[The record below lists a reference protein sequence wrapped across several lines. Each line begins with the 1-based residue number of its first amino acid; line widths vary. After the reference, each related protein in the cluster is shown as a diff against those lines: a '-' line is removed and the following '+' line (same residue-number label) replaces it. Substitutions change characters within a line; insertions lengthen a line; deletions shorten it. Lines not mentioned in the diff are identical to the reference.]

1 MPDAPGPLD
10 EAIDRLSRGDVRG
23 AGDIPRRVDPV
34 VDAVAVAAAAAG
46 SGTVRAAD
54 PEVEVGLDPVDAVVA
69 ASGMMAWRVG
79 LVGRWWTAVTGPLVI
94 RTGSGPAAVISGP
107 HSDDVVDAVTR
118 RTRRLDR
125 RSARDA
131 SGPAVALARELPAYS
146 RWWRLVVWSLGR
158 RRSDVWLL
166 LALGLVG
173 GIAGLLL
180 PLATGAIFES
190 AVPSG
195 DADRV
200 AAILVAFFIGSAG
213 AAVLMLARGLLVVRI
228 RDRSDSVLAP
238 AVMAHVL
245 RLRAAFFRSRTT
257 GDVVNRALSV
267 DAARHQVD
275 DTVLAMLVTA
285 AFGLVNLFYLIAA
298 DPAIGMVCA
307 VATAVAVGVSA
318 TVELRTRSLLPRVLE
333 ARSRSDATLLG
344 LLGSLVSWRVAG
356 AEDRAL
362 ARWATDQGEST
373 SALHARLRAIT
384 LTGPVNVAAPLL
396 VVVVFICAV
405 ILLPGVKLQPGSTS
419 APGVF
424 LALYAAVAQL
434 ALAMMALSTQLVALS
449 ELGPVLARL
458 QPVIAE
464 PRERTGPTQPS
475 GRLTGAMALSQ
486 VVFGYRR
493 DQPALLDGLSL
504 SIEPG
509 EFVAVVGPSGGGK
522 STLMRLLL
530 GFEEPW
536 DGSVSFDGRDLAGLD
551 PGSVRRQLGVVLQA
565 SRPLGVTVREC
576 VTGPRRMDDDAVW
589 SLLEEAGLGDDVRQM
604 PDALDAPVGDHG
616 LLLSGGQR
624 QRLMIAGALAGHPR
638 VLLLDEATSALDNV
652 TQAVVMRTILS
663 YPATRLVVA
672 HRMTTV
678 KGADRVVVVA
688 DGRIVE
694 EGTPAT
700 LLAAGGLFTRLAQR
714 QQV

>member
-1 MPDAPGPLD
+1 MPESRGPLD
-10 EAIDRLSRGDVRG
+10 EAIDRLSRGDDRG
-23 AGDIPRRVDPV
+23 AVDVPRRVDPV

-46 SGTVRAAD
+46 GTARAAD
-54 PEVEVGLDPVDAVVA
+54 PEVEAGLDPVDAVVA
-69 ASGMMAWRVG
+69 ASGIMAWRVG
-79 LVGRWWTAVTGPLVI
+79 LAGRWWTAVTGPLVV
-94 RTGSGPAAVISGP
+94 RTGSGPAAVVPGP
-107 HSDDVVDAVTR
+107 RGDLLVDAVTR
-118 RTRRLDR
+118 RTRPLGR
-125 RSARDA
+125 RSARDV
-131 SGPAVALARELPAYS
+131 SGPALALARELPAYRGS
-146 RWWRLVVWSLGR
+146 WRLIVWSLGR
-158 RRSDVWLL
+158 RRSDAWLL
-166 LALGLVG
+166 LLFGLVG

-195 DADRV
+195 DVDRV
-200 AAILVAFFIGSAG
+200 VAILVAFFIGSAG

-238 AVMAHVL
+238 AVMAHLL

-285 AFGLVNLFYLIAA
+285 AFGFVNLVYLMAA
-298 DPAIGMVCA
+298 DLAIGIVAA
-307 VATAVAVGVSA
+307 VATAVALGVA
-318 TVELRTRSLLPRVLE
+318 AAVELRTRASLPRVLE

-373 SALHARLRAIT
+373 NALHVRLRAVT

-396 VVVVFICAV
+396 VVVAFICAV
-405 ILLPGVKLQPGSTS
+405 VLVPGALLQPGSTT

-424 LALYAAVAQL
+424 LALYAAIAQL
-434 ALAMMALSTQLVALS
+434 TLAMMALSAQLVALS
-449 ELGPVLARL
+449 ELGPVLSRL
-458 QPVIAE
+458 EPVVTE
-464 PRERTGPTQPS
+464 PLERVGPAAPA

-493 DQPALLDGLSL
+493 DAPALLDGLSL
-504 SIEPG
+504 SIDPG

-536 DGSVSFDGRDLAGLD
+536 EGSVTYDGRDLAGLD
-551 PGSVRRQLGVVLQA
+551 PASVRRQLGVVLQA

-576 VTGPRRMDDDAVW
+576 VTGPRRMDDDEVRA
-589 SLLEEAGLGDDVRQM
+589 LLEEAGLADDVDAM
-604 PDALDAPVGDHG
+604 PEGIHAPVGDHG

-624 QRLMIAGALAGHPR
+624 QRLMIAGALAGRPR

-678 KGADRVVVVA
+678 QGADRVVVVA

-694 EGTPAT
+694 EGTPAA